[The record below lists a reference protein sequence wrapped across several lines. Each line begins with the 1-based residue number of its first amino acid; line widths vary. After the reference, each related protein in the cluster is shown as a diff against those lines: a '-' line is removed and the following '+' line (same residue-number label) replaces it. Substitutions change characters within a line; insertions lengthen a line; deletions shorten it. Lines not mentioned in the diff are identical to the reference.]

1 MESTKAQDIV
11 GNQIIEANKKAAEKI
26 QQKYPE
32 ANLNFNKIVYLAHW
46 LGAGGAA
53 EYIKNAVEKG
63 IEYADEV
70 TFNKTNVN
78 GLKNAKVSEGLK
90 KFAERQQKYYSKS

>member
-1 MESTKAQDIV
+1 MK
-11 GNQIIEANKKAAEKI
+11 
-26 QQKYPE
+26 
-32 ANLNFNKIVYLAHW
+32 
-46 LGAGGAA
+46 

-70 TFNKTNVN
+70 TFNKTNVK
-78 GLKNAKVSEGLK
+78 GLKNPKVSEGLK